1 MASVLNPLL
10 RLRML
15 RHAGGFGVHSPFAYR
30 FITEVLNQPYAY
42 YAYGRLR
49 SVRERLL
56 FRVAL
61 ALDSTG
67 PEGRRHAVR
76 RIAIYGNREL
86 RQPLRLALPRAAFT
100 EHNPDLVVLDAR
112 YASEADRAAL
122 GCLLEAGT
130 LQGAVVFGSFP
141 RLREVLAAMPAG
153 MTFDNHAGTVVVV
166 PSPALPRQDF
176 DVSF

>member
-42 YAYGRLR
+42 YAYSRLR
-49 SVRERLL
+49 SHRERLL

-61 ALDSTG
+61 ALDGDG
-67 PEGRRHAVR
+67 PEGRRHVIR
-76 RIAIYGNREL
+76 RIALYGDREL
-86 RQPLRLALPRAAFT
+86 RQPLHLAVPRAAFT

-130 LQGAVVFGSFP
+130 LQGAVVFGCFP
-141 RLREVLAAMPAG
+141 GLSEALEAMPAG
-153 MTFDNHAGTVVVV
+153 MSFDNHAGTVVVV
-166 PSPALPRQDF
+166 PSPVLPRQDF
-176 DVSF
+176 DVKF